1 MHLKI
6 GDFDFG
12 KVKHGPKK
20 SSKDKSV
27 WNSGY
32 AIPEY
37 VENGKVSNKTDVYS
51 FGVVLLELIYYYANE
66 CRMSLSA
73 MIGLLP
79 VDQKVMASNSG
90 NNKYS

>member
-1 MHLKI
+1 MQHYWQ
-6 GDFDFG
+6 
-12 KVKHGPKK
+12 KK
-20 SSKDKSV
+20 KTMTLENEVPLQITIMKKGN
-27 WNSGY
+27 NSGY
-32 AIPEY
+32 AAPEY

-79 VDQKVMASNSG
+79 VDHKVMAR
-90 NNKYS
+90 NNKYC